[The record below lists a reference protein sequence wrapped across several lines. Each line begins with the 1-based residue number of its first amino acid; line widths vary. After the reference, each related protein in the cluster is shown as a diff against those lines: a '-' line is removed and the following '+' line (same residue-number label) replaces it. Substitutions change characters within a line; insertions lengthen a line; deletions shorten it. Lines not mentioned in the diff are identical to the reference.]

1 MVTWKYQTGVEI
13 FMVILLI
20 SMTNNS
26 SCDLKGCLC
35 QIINDYMSK
44 LLLSYYRQYGLCEKS
59 YMANA
64 KFIHVN
70 KFSFMNFVSNYKT
83 WKYLFSYSAM
93 NIKSVIYCKE
103 TMKCRK
109 IKDQSWRNWNDI
121 IDKGILLIWTL
132 IVSSKRNAKCLRCW
146 MYLITTQKM
155 HASKL
160 YKSAQ
165 ENLIF

>member
-1 MVTWKYQTGVEI
+1 MITWVNCCYPITDNMVCVRNHIWQ
-13 FMVILLI
+13 MQ
-20 SMTNNS
+20 NS
-26 SCDLKGCLC
+26 S
-35 QIINDYMSK
+35 MST
-44 LLLSYYRQYGLCEKS
+44 
-59 YMANA
+59 N
-64 KFIHVN
+64 
-70 KFSFMNFVSNYKT
+70 FSFMNFVSNYKT

-165 ENLIF
+165 ENLIFKKI